1 MKNDM
6 EGLCKLREIKSRS
19 ISPEN
24 FGGEKGR
31 GGMAEEGTGVPLTSQ
46 EIGKSFV
53 SGDR

>member
-31 GGMAEEGTGVPLTSQ
+31 GGMAEEGTGVPYASDQ
-46 EIGKSFV
+46 